1 MVKVTNKI
9 DWIGIK
15 DWDLRLFHGH
25 ELSTFKGS
33 TYNSYVI
40 RDEKTVLVDTVWLP
54 HADEYMET
62 LEKEVGIDNI
72 DYIIINHME
81 PDHGGTLGK
90 IMEKRPD
97 LPIYCSIKGEETIK
111 AYFHKEWDLR
121 PMKTGDTLNIGENT
135 ITFVEMRMIHW
146 PDSMLLYLDKE
157 KTVLSSDAF
166 GQHLCTKSLFND
178 EVDECVLYQEAI
190 KYYANILTPF
200 SKLIKKKI
208 VEIAALNLDIEII
221 APAHGVI
228 WRDNP
233 MQIVNAYAK
242 WSDDYREE
250 FAVILFDSMYDS
262 TRKIALALEEG
273 MGEAGKKVK
282 IFNAS
287 ITDLSDMLTELYK
300 ADTIMIGSST
310 VNNGVLAS
318 IEIILHEIKGHK
330 LGGKDFLAF
339 GSYGW
344 SGESPKH
351 IHQKLLDAKLN
362 PLADPISV
370 FYNPTKQD
378 LLEIKELAK
387 GLIK

>member
-1 MVKVTNKI
+1 MVKITNKI
-9 DWIGIK
+9 DWVGIK

-62 LEKEVGIDNI
+62 LEREVGIDNI

-81 PDHGGTLGK
+81 PDHGGTLGR
-90 IMEKRPD
+90 IMEKRPNI
-97 LPIYCSIKGEETIK
+97 PIYCSIKGEETIK
-111 AYFHKEWDLR
+111 AYFHKDWDFH

-135 ITFVEMRMIHW
+135 ITFVEMRMLHW

-157 KTVLSSDAF
+157 KAVLSSDAF

-208 VEIAALNLDIEII
+208 VEIASLNLDIKVI
-221 APAHGVI
+221 APGHGVI

-233 MQIVNAYAK
+233 MQIIEAYAS
-242 WSDDYREE
+242 WCDNYSED

-262 TRKIALALEEG
+262 TKKIALALEEG
-273 MGEAGKKVK
+273 MTAAGKKVK
-282 IFNAS
+282 IFNTA
-287 ITDLSDMLTELYK
+287 ITDLSDIITDLYK

-318 IEIILHEIKGHK
+318 IELILHEIKGHK
-330 LGGKDFLAF
+330 LESKDFLAF

-344 SGESPKH
+344 SGESPKY
-351 IHQKLLDAKLN
+351 IHQKLIDAKLN
-362 PLADPISV
+362 PLADPISI
-370 FYNPTKQD
+370 FYNPTNQD
-378 LLEIKELAK
+378 LLDIKELAK
-387 GLIK
+387 NLV